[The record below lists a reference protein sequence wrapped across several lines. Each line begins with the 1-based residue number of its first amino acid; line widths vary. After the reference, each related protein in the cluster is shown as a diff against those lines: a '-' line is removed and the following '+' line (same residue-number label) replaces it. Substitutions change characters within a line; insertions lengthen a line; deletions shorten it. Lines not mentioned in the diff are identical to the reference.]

1 MENKNPE
8 NEEVTLHLNY
18 GKEGHTVT
26 VKLGDLED
34 DQLAELYESGLE
46 SARYV
51 LRERTGKDPAV
62 NLFNMTADDADWKYD
77 WLKRHGKLEE
87 YVSGGDDRA

>member
-8 NEEVTLHLNY
+8 EEEVTLHLNY

-26 VKLGDLED
+26 VKLGDLDD
-34 DQLAELYESGLE
+34 DQLAELYDSGLE

-62 NLFNMTADDADWKYD
+62 TFSNMTPEDAAWKYD
-77 WLKRHGKLEE
+77 WLKRNGKYEE
-87 YVSGGDDRA
+87 FISGGNDRA

>member
-1 MENKNPE
+1 VENKNPE

-26 VKLGDLED
+26 VKLGDLDD
-34 DQLAELYESGLE
+34 DQLAELYDSGLE

-62 NLFNMTADDADWKYD
+62 TFFNMTADDAEWKYD